1 MQMYH
6 EAFELITEVFT
17 PNTIKVLH
25 FEFKTLI
32 ELSLDFKL
40 HSNAVS
46 LLARIDEFIKELNE
60 EGYHLKAK
68 IIKDEMHET
77 RMKVEKYVP

>member
-1 MQMYH
+1 MYH
-6 EAFELITEVFT
+6 ETYELITEIFT
-17 PNTIKVLH
+17 PNTINVLH

-40 HSNAVS
+40 HANALN
-46 LLARIDEFIKELNE
+46 LLAKIDEFTKELKE

-68 IIKDEMHET
+68 IIEDYIKDT
-77 RMKVEKYVP
+77 RMKVEKYAP